1 MDLHSEIMNI
11 PVDEEE
17 TMARFGHHEWE
28 FKAYKLGH
36 RDARHA
42 AAELSLKTE
51 SRIEELEDIL
61 SKLMDKAR
69 YTLCSS
75 QFDELD
81 EYLESLLEIK

>member
-1 MDLHSEIMNI
+1 MNLHNQIMNI
-11 PVDEEE
+11 PCSE
-17 TMARFGHHEWE
+17 TQSRIAVQTKNHQ
-28 FKAYKLGH
+28 AYKLGH

-42 AAELSLKTE
+42 AAELSLKAE
-51 SRIEELEDIL
+51 ARIDELEEVL

-81 EYLESLLEIK
+81 EYLESLLENK

>member
-1 MDLHSEIMNI
+1 MSLHSEIMNI
-11 PVDEEE
+11 QIDEEE
-17 TMARFGHHEWE
+17 LFYKYGNEALYGY
-28 FKAYKLGH
+28 KAGH

-42 AAELSLKTE
+42 AAKLSLKTE
-51 SRIEELEDIL
+51 ARIEELESVL

-81 EYLESLLEIK
+81 EYLGSLMENK